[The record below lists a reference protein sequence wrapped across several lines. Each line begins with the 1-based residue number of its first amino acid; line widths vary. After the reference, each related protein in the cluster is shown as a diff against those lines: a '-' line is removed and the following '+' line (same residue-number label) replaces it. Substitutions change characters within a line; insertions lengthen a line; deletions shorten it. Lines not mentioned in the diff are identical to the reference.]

1 MPRARS
7 FVISV
12 LISQSLIFLG
22 PRAQGLGP
30 DLAAAQSSAV
40 AGQVVDPQGG
50 AVVRAIIRAIDA
62 SGKEVGVTLT
72 DANGR
77 FTFASLSCS
86 NCKVEASRA
95 GFTPATAPVGGGEI
109 KIALGLA
116 PLRDEVVVSPTLE
129 PTPASQTGASVTV
142 ITAAD
147 IERRGTP
154 LVADL
159 LRTTPSATVVRT
171 GMPGGVTSLFI
182 RAGESDY
189 VKVLLDGIPLNEPG
203 GTFYF
208 DRLSSDHLEQIEV
221 VRGAHSA
228 LFGSDAMS
236 GVIQLV
242 SKRGAGNTARPAATF
257 DLSGGTYSTVDTGG
271 SISGRRRG
279 WDYFGALAYFSTD
292 NRVEN
297 SDFDNTTFSANA
309 GGALGAH
316 MQLRVIGRVET
327 GEAGA
332 PGTTAFGP
340 PDLDAR
346 SNRRDTAFGVR
357 FDHTLARFSQRVM
370 FSTATSDQ
378 RFANQIADPPYL
390 PELDGQVGDFLNFD
404 FPFANHNSLQR
415 PRLSYQGDWHLG
427 AIGGI
432 RGVHLLTVIADVDFE
447 RADLENLDP
456 ATLARTQL
464 IEASRNNGGVAVQYE
479 WSVGRAAIT
488 GGLRFDHNANFGN
501 EASPRV
507 LATAIVADRNGTIGD
522 TRIRF
527 SAGKGVKEPTMLE
540 SFSPS
545 PFFEG
550 NPDLLPERS
559 RSIDIGV
566 EQHLANDRVRVD
578 AVYFDTR
585 NRNQIST
592 VTTDPVNFFARY
604 YNVGNTRARGLE
616 LTVDT
621 APTSRLRLRGGYS
634 FVASEILE
642 SDPIPGGTPPQFT
655 PGRWAFRRPR
665 HLGNVEG
672 MWTNGRLSASLLG
685 TFVGRR
691 TDSDFG
697 TFTPPILELPAYA
710 IWRAGVRYA
719 LPRYV
724 DLTLDIDNLTNTDY
738 MEPLGYLT
746 LERTVRVGAR
756 VRF

>member
-1 MPRARS
+1 M
-7 FVISV
+7 
-12 LISQSLIFLG
+12 
-22 PRAQGLGP
+22 
-30 DLAAAQSSAV
+30 
-40 AGQVVDPQGG
+40 
-50 AVVRAIIRAIDA
+50 
-62 SGKEVGVTLT
+62 
-72 DANGR
+72 
-77 FTFASLSCS
+77 
-86 NCKVEASRA
+86 
-95 GFTPATAPVGGGEI
+95 
-109 KIALGLA
+109 
-116 PLRDEVVVSPTLE
+116 RDEVVVSPTLE

-159 LRTTPSATVVRT
+159 LRATPSATVVRT

-189 VKVLLDGIPLNEPG
+189 VKVLLDGMPLNEPG

-242 SKRGAGNTARPAATF
+242 SKRGAGNAARPAVTF

-271 SISGRRRG
+271 SIAGRRNG
-279 WDYFGALAYFSTD
+279 WDYFGAVAHFSTD

-309 GGALGAH
+309 GGALGRESAAARH
-316 MQLRVIGRVET
+316 RTRRNRRSGIAWHDRVR
-327 GEAGA
+327 
-332 PGTTAFGP
+332 P
-340 PDLDAR
+340 AR
-346 SNRRDTAFGVR
+346 SRRPFESPRHRLRRPLRPHAGQLQPAHDVLDRRRPISG
-357 FDHTLARFSQRVM
+357 SPI
-370 FSTATSDQ
+370 S
-378 RFANQIADPPYL
+378 IADPPYL
-390 PELDGQVGDFLNFD
+390 PEFDGQAGDFLNFD
-404 FPFANHNSLQR
+404 FPFANHNNLQR

-427 AIGGI
+427 ALGGM
-432 RGVHLLTVIADVDFE
+432 RGVHLVTVIADVDFE
-447 RADLENLDP
+447 RADLESLDP

-464 IEASRNNGGVAVQYE
+464 IEASRNNGGVAGAVPV
-479 WSVGRAAIT
+479 VGRAR
-488 GGLRFDHNANFGN
+488 GDHRRRPRRPQRQLRHRSQPAL
-501 EASPRV
+501 
-507 LATAIVADRNGTIGD
+507 LATAIVATASGFIGD
-522 TRIRF
+522 TRVRF

-566 EQHLANDRVRVD
+566 EQHLADNHVRVD

-592 VTTDPVNFFARY
+592 VTTDPANFFARY
-604 YNVGNTRARGLE
+604 YNVGNTLARGLE
-616 LTVDT
+616 LTVDS
-621 APTSRLRLRGGYS
+621 APTSALRLRGGYS

-665 HLGNVEG
+665 HMGNVE
-672 MWTNGRLSASLLG
+672 AHVDQQPLLR
-685 TFVGRR
+685 VAARPVHR
-691 TDSDFG
+691 T
-697 TFTPPILELPAYA
+697 PH
-710 IWRAGVRYA
+710 
-719 LPRYV
+719 
-724 DLTLDIDNLTNTDY
+724 
-738 MEPLGYLT
+738 
-746 LERTVRVGAR
+746 
-756 VRF
+756 